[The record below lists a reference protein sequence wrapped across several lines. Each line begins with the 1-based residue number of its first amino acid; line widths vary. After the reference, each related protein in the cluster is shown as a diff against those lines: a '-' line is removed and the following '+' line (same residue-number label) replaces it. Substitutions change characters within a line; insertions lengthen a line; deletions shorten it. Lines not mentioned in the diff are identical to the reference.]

1 MRLDI
6 FATRARISRTQNVQF
21 ECKMTVWKSKCSRG
35 GAGMIIGVVKSSAAC
50 VHKKYK
56 CTDEGGKLQENSH
69 FLTVCPEKRV
79 RGQTLIFYGG

>member
-6 FATRARISRTQNVQF
+6 FATRARISLPQNVQF

-35 GAGMIIGVVKSSAAC
+35 AGMIIAGVKSSAAC